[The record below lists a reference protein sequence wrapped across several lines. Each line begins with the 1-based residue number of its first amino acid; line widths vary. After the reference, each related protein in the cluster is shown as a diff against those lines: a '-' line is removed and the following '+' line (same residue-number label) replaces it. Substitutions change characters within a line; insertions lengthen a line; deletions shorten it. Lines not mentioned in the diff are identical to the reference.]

1 MHMVGLKTLKNKLSE
16 YVRLAASGETV
27 VITDRNRVVAEIVPP
42 RRDTNAFF
50 ERGVREGWL
59 SPPRNPSAEPRPC
72 PGPRPHAQRR
82 YAIVDRA
89 TEAGGVD
96 TAGLGSRNSPFLFP
110 FAPSTRFISRPS
122 TSSAGKVRPWSSPA
136 MTASCLWRRAP
147 SGSHFC
153 SCEAPPR
160 YAASADRRPF
170 GRRMGTARKSTR
182 APAR

>member
-1 MHMVGLKTLKNKLSE
+1 MALMRMVGLKTLKNKLSE

-82 YAIVDRA
+82 YANVDRA

-110 FAPSTRFISRPS
+110 FAPSTRFISATIDFIRGQGE
-122 TSSAGKVRPWSSPA
+122 TVEL
-136 MTASCLWRRAP
+136 ASYDSLLLMAARAL
-147 SGSHFC
+147 GI
-153 SCEAPPR
+153 
-160 YAASADRRPF
+160 
-170 GRRMGTARKSTR
+170 TLLQL
-182 APAR
+182 